1 MRATSDTG
9 LSQQLALVESVLAS
23 IYFISVLMFCRDTRP
38 SLTNPELFRRQT
50 VAADVETS
58 GELTSGMLVIDRRQV
73 REWKPNLEM
82 LVSCDVAAVKDCILR
97 GLASSADAT

>member
-1 MRATSDTG
+1 VS
-9 LSQQLALVESVLAS
+9 LV
-23 IYFISVLMFCRDTRP
+23 
-38 SLTNPELFRRQT
+38 SLTNPELFRRET

-97 GLASSADAT
+97 GLAAAADAT